1 MISLLRK
8 WVIKMLRKMIV
19 GDLKKYIFD
28 KIIIY
33 TEVNDDFVNIYK
45 GYMINVPD
53 TILMYQVENIGI
65 NSQQKCVDIKVVEV

>member
-1 MISLLRK
+1 MSHKNMI
-8 WVIKMLRKMIV
+8 I
-19 GDLKKYIFD
+19 GDLKGYIFD
-28 KIIIY
+28 KVIIY

-65 NSQQKCVDIKVVEV
+65 NSQQKCVDIKVVDV